1 MKKKTNQKD
10 PKKESTTSNNS
21 SNLRNCN
28 YDLIQRMRFMN
39 ADQHITP
46 QDSYTDGSNSFND

>member
-1 MKKKTNQKD
+1 MKKKKTAKD
-10 PKKESTTSNNS
+10 PKKELTTSNNS
-21 SNLRNCN
+21 SDLRNCN

-46 QDSYTDGSNSFND
+46 EDSYTDGSSTFND